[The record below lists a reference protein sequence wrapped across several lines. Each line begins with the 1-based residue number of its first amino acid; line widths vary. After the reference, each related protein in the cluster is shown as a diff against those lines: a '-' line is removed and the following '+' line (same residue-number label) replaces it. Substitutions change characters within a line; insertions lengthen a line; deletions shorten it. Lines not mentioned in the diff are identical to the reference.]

1 VWRLSRSTARQ
12 RMVTREGAA
21 WPRALGAVRTRS
33 LEVPAIV
40 QAVEVTPTVVHAEP
54 AAPVP
59 PAIAPVEPARVWP
72 AEEPRRDARRRA
84 ASRRIDQ
91 PEVSSA
97 ARLWGLL
104 MSVIIITALT
114 VILFLMFRS

>member
-21 WPRALGAVRTRS
+21 WPRALGTVRTRS

-40 QAVEVTPTVVHAEP
+40 QAVEVTPTVVHVEP
-54 AAPVP
+54 AATVP
-59 PAIAPVEPARVWP
+59 PAIAPVEPVRGWP
-72 AEEPRRDARRRA
+72 AEESGRDARRRA
-84 ASRRIDQ
+84 SSRRIDQ
-91 PEVSSA
+91 PEVSPA

-114 VILFLMFRS
+114 IILFLMFRS